1 MSSAKCRPFCSG
13 SGVRVSRTPR
23 RKSCY
28 DANFFVIGCAGR
40 CRNDN
45 PHRRQ
50 CRQSFDHGNSCFQC
64 ESYESNNR
72 CATPGNL
79 CAITD
84 GYILPG
90 RLAKSAAWHLAQCE
104 MGAWLG
110 TPGGLTRL
118 TSWLAAIRLDDTGP
132 QCLLDGAWGPWVGGK
147 LHSANASYLDNQHW
161 GRRRPLK
168 RVLRHHW
175 RHWISTP
182 PPYIGD
188 ICESQWR
195 PFCQS

>member
-1 MSSAKCRPFCSG
+1 MHFLSRKWLSKSSANWRPFCTG
-13 SGVRVSRTPR
+13 IRNPCQGYRNPRVVIMPTFSSQAVPR
-23 RKSCY
+23 
-28 DANFFVIGCAGR
+28 FVMTT
-40 CRNDN
+40 N
-45 PHRRQ
+45 PIATGA
-50 CRQSFDHGNSCFQC
+50 DKVDIMTAPGFQC
-64 ESYESNNR
+64 QSYESNSR
-72 CATPGNL
+72 CATLGNL

-161 GRRRPLK
+161 GRRRSLK

-175 RHWISTP
+175 RHWI
-182 PPYIGD
+182 
-188 ICESQWR
+188 ERR
-195 PFCQS
+195 PHI